1 MKPRMITH
9 VVGCIALLTSALS
22 VSGLAQAQVQ
32 TQEQPQAQDTQQV
45 RVCLSTCVEL
55 SQPAKRVIAL
65 NWSVIEMLLSLEVEP
80 AGITQGNGYR
90 KWQSNHPAL
99 PENVTEVGRRQEP
112 DLVGIAKLK
121 PDLIIGYNF
130 RHARLHAALSRIA
143 PTLLY
148 QQFPQKGDKSPD
160 SQNTNESKDFLYFD
174 AVPAIYNGIAKAV
187 GKSELAQQKLVTME
201 SELVALQA
209 KLDHAGFA
217 NYPVS
222 YAKFVGMG
230 YGLRVFGPQSM
241 AGTVAQKLGLS
252 YRWQRTLPGKDFTH
266 LQLEQMSELADSHI
280 ILADNQTNNDRIL
293 TSPVW
298 SALPFVKASLIS
310 HTSGLWSFGG
320 PDSILRMA
328 HAFTDSLLEWK
339 TANAANTTKHQQAFS
354 ENAQQEASE

>member
-1 MKPRMITH
+1 MKSRVFTH
-9 VVGCIALLTSALS
+9 VASFIALMTSAMC
-22 VSGLAQAQVQ
+22 VSGLVQAQ
-32 TQEQPQAQDTQQV
+32 TQIQDEQKV

-55 SQPAKRVIAL
+55 AQPAKRVIAL

-80 AGITQGNGYR
+80 IGVTQGNGYR

-112 DLVGIAKLK
+112 DLVSIAKLK

-130 RHARLHAALSRIA
+130 RHARLHSALSRIA

-148 QQFPQKGDKSPD
+148 QQFPQKSDDVPSD
-160 SQNTNESKDFLYFD
+160 AQNASNPHAKFLYFD
-174 AVPAIYNGIAKAV
+174 AVPSIYSGIAKAV
-187 GKSELAQQKLVTME
+187 GKSQLAQQKLANME
-201 SELVALQA
+201 SEINSLKNTL
-209 KLDHAGFA
+209 HSAGFA
-217 NYPVS
+217 EYPVS

-230 YGLRVFGPQSM
+230 YGLRVFGPQSV
-241 AGTVAQKLGLS
+241 AGTVAQKIGLT

-266 LQLEQMSELADSHI
+266 LQLEQMSELANSHI
-280 ILADNQTNNDRIL
+280 ILADNQTNNDRML

-310 HTSGLWSFGG
+310 QTPALWSFGG

-339 TANAANTTKHQQAFS
+339 ATRKTDNQQALTT
-354 ENAQQEASE
+354 NTQQGASE